1 MKNLIFFFLILPSI
15 VYPQIEDYIEN
26 KEPECAKYYII
37 QPIVDS
43 AIVGFPIK
51 DNEAHDV
58 SLMIAN
64 VVHQKLPGSLIINH
78 LEIDKIE
85 ACNRITILLRIKE
98 YFKMPNRRGQ
108 FKGNITLEILI
119 FRTTEDADPYKT
131 YKISAIGKRHWGD
144 NTPLFNAIERLVSKI
159 IYMVLDVSSL

>member
-1 MKNLIFFFLILPSI
+1 MKNLFLFFLILPFI
-15 VYPQIEDYIEN
+15 GYPQIEDYIEN

-43 AIVGFPIK
+43 AVVGFQIK

-64 VVHQKLPGSLIINH
+64 GVHQKIPGSLIINH

-85 ACNRITILLRIKE
+85 ACNSVTILLRIKE
-98 YFKMPNRRGQ
+98 YFKIPDKRGQ
-108 FKGNITLEILI
+108 FRGNITLEIL
-119 FRTTEDADPYKT
+119 FFKTTEEVAPYKT
-131 YKISAIGKRHWGD
+131 YKISATGKRHWGD
-144 NTPLFNAIERLVSKI
+144 NTPLFNALERIVSKI
-159 IYMVLDVSSL
+159 SYMKFDI

>member
-1 MKNLIFFFLILPSI
+1 M
-15 VYPQIEDYIEN
+15 Y
-26 KEPECAKYYII
+26 CAKYYII

-64 VVHQKLPGSLIINH
+64 GVHQKLPSSLTINH
-78 LEIDKIE
+78 LEIDKIK

-98 YFKMPNRRGQ
+98 YFKMPNRRGK
-108 FKGNITLEILI
+108 FKGNITLDILI

-131 YKISAIGKRHWGD
+131 YKIQATGKRHWGD
-144 NTPLFNAIERLVSKI
+144 NTPLLNAVKRLVTKI
-159 IYMVLDVSSL
+159 NRMVLDVESL